1 MTYQPQH
8 SKTTLIAKFSVAIM
22 LSISLIYS
30 PSLSHAQLNEKI
42 SNDVNLGKLKT
53 QLLEDPA
60 FLSKLKEKIVPY
72 INDHDIQK
80 VVKDYLLTNPEIMIQ
95 MQFIL
100 QEKLEKLEEQRT
112 QKQSSVI
119 NSLKKEIFQS
129 PHDIVLGN
137 PNGKIALVDFFDYN
151 CKFCKSSYHH
161 IESLIK
167 EYPNLRVIVKDLPI
181 LGRDSTAAHTV
192 AYAFRKQLP
201 EKYPQFYK
209 ALLTNQGRANE
220 ATAIKIAI
228 SLGADE
234 RKLRN
239 AIKDPT
245 LLNSFKEN
253 IQIASAL
260 NITGT
265 PSYIIGDKVLIG
277 AVSKNILEELIKNMQ

>member
-1 MTYQPQH
+1 MIYQPQH
-8 SKTTLIAKFSVAIM
+8 SKATFIAKFSAAIM
-22 LSISLIYS
+22 LSIFLICS
-30 PSLSHAQLNEKI
+30 PSLLHAESSKKT
-42 SNDVNLGKLKT
+42 SNDVNLEKLKT
-53 QLLEDPA
+53 QLLEDPV
-60 FLSKLKEKIVPY
+60 FLSKLKEKIAPY
-72 INDHDIQK
+72 INDHDIQE
-80 VVKDYLLTNPEIMIQ
+80 VVKNYLLTNPEIMIQ
-95 MQFIL
+95 MQFVL
-100 QEKLEKLEEQRT
+100 QKKLEKLEEQRT
-112 QKQSSVI
+112 QKQSSII

-129 PHDIVLGN
+129 PHDIILGN
-137 PNGKIALVDFFDYN
+137 PNGKIVLVDFFDYN

-181 LGRDSTAAHTV
+181 LGHDSTAAHTV

-209 ALLTNQGRANE
+209 ALLTNQGRANK
-220 ATAIKIAI
+220 ATAIKIAV

-234 RKLRN
+234 KKLRN

-277 AVSKNILEELIKNMQ
+277 AVNKNILKELIENIQ